1 MIGRKRNRE
10 THREREKMK
19 RGKKNGEKK
28 NIRRLIHVGIE
39 QRKTRLFAEID
50 RP

>member
-10 THREREKMK
+10 THRERENEE
-19 RGKKNGEKK
+19 GKKEWGKKK